1 MRRKKTLELKL
12 IQRARGGEQAA
23 FEALVR
29 PYRDPLYWRAVKA
42 LDDPDAADD
51 VVQETF
57 IRAYTRLDTFRGDSR
72 FGTWLFTIGSNCI
85 RMHLRRRQRK
95 GANRIEDHLFQVEQ
109 ESAQS
114 PEARAEQPDR
124 LVIQRELTGAL
135 DDAISQL
142 PPQYGSILRL
152 WVEDGLDLNEI
163 QAHSGLSVSA
173 IKSRLHRARRRI
185 KAAIEARFGPGAL
198 MPA

>member
-1 MRRKKTLELKL
+1 MRRKKTLERKL
-12 IQRARGGEQAA
+12 IQRARDGEQAA

-42 LDDPDAADD
+42 LDDSDAADD

-95 GANRIEDHLFQVEQ
+95 GANRIEDHLYQVEQ

-124 LVIQRELTGAL
+124 LVIHRELTGAL

>member
-1 MRRKKTLELKL
+1 MPRKKTLERKL
-12 IQRARGGEQAA
+12 VARARAGDQSA

-42 LDDPDAADD
+42 LDDADAADD
-51 VVQETF
+51 VVQEALL
-57 IRAYTRLDTFRGDSR
+57 RAFTRLDTFRGDSA

-95 GANRIEDHLFQVEQ
+95 GANRIEDHLLQVEQ

-124 LVIQRELTGAL
+124 LVLRHQLTGAL

>member
-1 MRRKKTLELKL
+1 
-12 IQRARGGEQAA
+12 
-23 FEALVR
+23 
-29 PYRDPLYWRAVKA
+29 
-42 LDDPDAADD
+42 
-51 VVQETF
+51 
-57 IRAYTRLDTFRGDSR
+57 
-72 FGTWLFTIGSNCI
+72 
-85 RMHLRRRQRK
+85 
-95 GANRIEDHLFQVEQ
+95 
-109 ESAQS
+109 
-114 PEARAEQPDR
+114 
-124 LVIQRELTGAL
+124 LTGAL

-163 QAHSGLSVSA
+163 HKQSGLSVSA

>member
-1 MRRKKTLELKL
+1 MRRTKTVERHLLEHA
-12 IQRARGGEQAA
+12 RAGDQTA
-23 FEALVR
+23 FEKLVR
-29 PYRDPLYWRAVKA
+29 PYREPLYWRAVKA
-42 LDDPDAADD
+42 VEDTDAADD

-57 IRAYTRLDTFRGDSR
+57 IRAYTRLDSFRGEAR
-72 FGTWLFTIGSNCI
+72 FGTWFYTIGSNCI

-95 GANRIEDHLFQVEQ
+95 GASSIEDHILQVEQ

-114 PEARAEQPDR
+114 PQARAEQPDR
-124 LVIQRELTGAL
+124 LVIHRELTGAL

-163 QAHSGLSVSA
+163 HKHSGLSVSA

>member
-1 MRRKKTLELKL
+1 MLPRRAWPPCPCLCAKST
-12 IQRARGGEQAA
+12 
-23 FEALVR
+23 
-29 PYRDPLYWRAVKA
+29 
-42 LDDPDAADD
+42 
-51 VVQETF
+51 
-57 IRAYTRLDTFRGDSR
+57 
-72 FGTWLFTIGSNCI
+72 C
-85 RMHLRRRQRK
+85 
-95 GANRIEDHLFQVEQ
+95 
-109 ESAQS
+109 ES
-114 PEARAEQPDR
+114 
-124 LVIQRELTGAL
+124 GAL

>member
-1 MRRKKTLELKL
+1 MRRKKTLERKL
-12 IQRARGGEQAA
+12 IQRARDGEQAA
-23 FEALVR
+23 FEDLVR
-29 PYRDPLYWRAVKA
+29 PYREPLYWRAVKA

-72 FGTWLFTIGSNCI
+72 FGTWLFTIGSICI

-114 PEARAEQPDR
+114 PEARAVQPDR
-124 LVIQRELTGAL
+124 LVIHSELTGAL
-135 DDAISQL
+135 DEAISQL

-185 KAAIEARFGPGAL
+185 KAVIEARFGPGAL